1 MVSLSLNGIWKVDY
15 ISCDSSIVKIL
26 SNDFVPEG
34 WIDAFVPEDIH
45 TTLKR
50 MGIIKGHYFGKNVK
64 QEQWIE
70 ENDWVYYKEF
80 YVKGDFRK
88 DKVYLKFDGL
98 DTFCDIYLNGVK
110 IGHCENMFVS
120 FSFDVTDKLCYG
132 QRNVLIIRFY
142 SPVKYVN
149 NKNTYGLFST
159 TSYDR
164 LFARKAQMNYSW
176 DFCGRCVSLGI
187 WKSVYLEAYDHNYIN
202 NYYIYTKKI
211 DNNDAQLGLE
221 VDLNEKIEALD
232 NYSLSVK
239 ILKDGKKIYEY
250 TGNYD
255 DFKKLQI
262 DIKNAQ
268 LWWPRP
274 YGKPNLYDF
283 QLDLLKEGAAVDS
296 KRQKFGI
303 RVVEIIQESQND
315 GISFIFQVNGK
326 RLFVRGANWV
336 PINVVYT
343 EITDEE
349 YERYISYAVEGNISM
364 LRVWGGGIYESDKFF
379 ELCDREGIM
388 VFNDFMLACGVYPQ
402 DEEFLSNV
410 YKEAVY
416 NILRLRNY
424 TSLVL
429 WSGNNE
435 NDEAY
440 GWSMMT
446 YSFFNDKISRDVIK
460 MAVENYDP
468 HRYYLPSSPCSPFVD
483 AKGGDNPNSPYQ
495 GDMHIYI
502 TSMDPKSVMY
512 YKKIKTFKPRF
523 MSEFGFI
530 CLPEKDTFYK
540 FNFLKK
546 ELDIEHILSSVPEAD
561 KCIKSGSDFDEMIYR
576 TQLYCSYALKY
587 WIEYFR
593 TLKWTCSGCL
603 YWKFNDPIADNN
615 DGMLYPTLMS
625 TVDFCK
631 MPKMSYYYTKRAF
644 EDLILVCD
652 EVKDGYNIYS
662 CSELDYDIEGQLRIL
677 HLDFMGNVIDRE
689 VINCLISKDSAKK
702 LHELRFNTLSI
713 RDKYNEYIKIIF
725 ESTKFVVENRY
736 FFVDIYEFYKLKFK
750 QANLDILDIHV
761 KGDEIYITLKTDIYA
776 RNIRLNILDVDVIY
790 EDNYFD
796 MDAMTE
802 KTLKLKIKNI
812 DYNKLLSKLL
822 YIDGENIKR
831 VTYNL
836 SKLF

>member
-1 MVSLSLNGIWKVDY
+1 
-15 ISCDSSIVKIL
+15 
-26 SNDFVPEG
+26 
-34 WIDAFVPEDIH
+34 
-45 TTLKR
+45 
-50 MGIIKGHYFGKNVK
+50 MGIIKGHYFGKDVK
-64 QEQWIE
+64 EEQWIE

-80 YVKGDFRK
+80 YVSDDFKK

-98 DTFCDIYLNGVK
+98 DTFCDIYLNRVK
-110 IGHCENMFVS
+110 IGHCENMFVG
-120 FSFDVTDKLCYG
+120 FSFDVTDKLRYG
-132 QRNVLIIRFY
+132 QRNVLVVRFY
-142 SPVKYVN
+142 SPVKYVEN
-149 NKNTYGLFST
+149 RSVCGLFST

-187 WKSVYLEAYDHNYIN
+187 WKGVYLEAYDHNYIDS
-202 NYYIYTKKI
+202 YYIYTQKI
-211 DNNDAQLGLE
+211 DNGDAQLGLE
-221 VDLNEKIEALD
+221 VDLKSEIESLN
-232 NYSLSVK
+232 NYSLCVK
-239 ILKDGKKIYEY
+239 IEKDGQQVYEY
-250 TGNYD
+250 TGKYE
-255 DFKKLQI
+255 DFKKLGIQ
-262 DIKNAQ
+262 IKNAQ

-274 YGKPNLYDF
+274 YGEPNLYDF
-283 QLDLLKEGAAVDS
+283 QLDLLRDGTVVDS
-296 KRQKFGI
+296 KRQKLGI
-303 RVVEIIQESQND
+303 RTVEIIQEPQED

-343 EITDEE
+343 DITDEE

-364 LRVWGGGIYESDKFF
+364 LRVWGGGIYENEKFF

-388 VFNDFMLACGVYPQ
+388 VFHDFMLACGVYPQ

-410 YKEAVY
+410 YQEAVY

-435 NDEAY
+435 NDGAY
-440 GWSMMT
+440 GWGMMT
-446 YSFFNDKISRDVIK
+446 YGFFNDKISREVIK
-460 MAVENYDP
+460 KAVEKYDP

-502 TSMDPKSVMY
+502 TSMDPKAVMY
-512 YKKIKTFKPRF
+512 YKKIKTFRPRF

-546 ELDIEHILSSVPEAD
+546 QLDIEHILSSVPEAD
-561 KCIKSGSDFDEMIYR
+561 RYIKSGSDFDEMIYR
-576 TQLYCSYALKY
+576 TQLYCSYGLKY

-593 TLKWTCSGCL
+593 TLKWTCAGCL
-603 YWKFNDPIADNN
+603 YWKFNDPVADNN
-615 DGMLYPTLMS
+615 EGMLYPTLMA
-625 TVDFCK
+625 TVDFYK
-631 MPKMSYYYTKRAF
+631 MPKMTYYYTKRAF
-644 EDLILVCD
+644 EDVILVCD
-652 EVKDGYNIYS
+652 EVEGGYDIYS
-662 CSELDYDIEGQLRIL
+662 CSELDEDIEGKLKVL
-677 HLDFMGNVIDRE
+677 HMDFEGNIIDKQ
-689 VINCLISKDSAKK
+689 VMNCVISKDSAKK
-702 LHELRFNTLSI
+702 LYALRLDSLNI
-713 RDKYNEYIKIIF
+713 KDKYNEYIKVVF
-725 ESTKFVVENRY
+725 ESENRVIENRY

-750 QANLDILDIHV
+750 QANLSIIKCHRV
-761 KGDEIYITLKTDIYA
+761 GDEIYITLKTDRFA
-776 RNIRLNILDVDVIY
+776 RNIRLNVLDVDVRY

-796 MDAMTE
+796 MDAGTE